1 MAMSSQNQETQTL
14 EIPEGFRFRPDDQEL
29 VRFYLYPKITNPNI
43 FTTFNV
49 PVRDCHLYGSQARDP
64 WKIWDSF
71 PKRHGE
77 DLFFFTQLTKKGR
90 HVVRQIS
97 GGPGKW
103 HQDYKDPP
111 LDVSID
117 PNCKV
122 TAIRKVFTYH
132 NPKSDHNGSW
142 LLFEYSL
149 PSLSQLTVLCQLRKK
164 EVHNPET
171 VNLQQSTTKKR
182 KRVLQQSTTKKR
194 KRVVDIESVDDARN
208 TILQKPMIDGLDHQQ
223 ELIMG
228 FDGLVDIASQ
238 VENQQQHL
246 QLEPLFD
253 NGLDFSY
260 FESFSC
266 EDVQDFGI
274 YLMATDSGSVSTSN
288 VASPTV
294 STFNPAENSQ
304 SVEAV
309 SVDGDAALAL
319 DHDFCLQLLDSSGSC
334 DEADGFPAT
343 KATAQASAY
352 WTQATPNLDESFTSD
367 AVDYY
372 LEHGVCDSSPANWSG
387 SFSQM
392 LLEEHTCLIQEKEIQ
407 MVSNPSLVER
417 NS

>member
-1 MAMSSQNQETQTL
+1 MSSQNQETQTL

-64 WKIWDSF
+64 WQIWDSF

-90 HVVRQIS
+90 YVVRQIS
-97 GGPGKW
+97 GGPAKW
-103 HQDYKDPP
+103 HQDHKDLPF
-111 LDVSID
+111 DVSID

-122 TAIRKVFTYH
+122 TAIRKVFTYD

-142 LLFEYSL
+142 FLFEYSL
-149 PSLSQLTVLCQLRKK
+149 PSLSQLT
-164 EVHNPET
+164 EH
-171 VNLQQSTTKKR
+171 
-182 KRVLQQSTTKKR
+182 
-194 KRVVDIESVDDARN
+194 
-208 TILQKPMIDGLDHQQ
+208 
-223 ELIMG
+223 IMG

-253 NGLDFSY
+253 NGLDFGY

-274 YLMATDSGSVSTSN
+274 FLMATDSGSVSTSN

-304 SVEAV
+304 SVEVV

-319 DHDFCLQLLDSSGSC
+319 DHDFCLQLLDSSVSC

-367 AVDYY
+367 ALDYY

>member
-14 EIPEGFRFRPDDQEL
+14 EIPEGFRFRPDDLEL
-29 VRFYLYPKITNPNI
+29 VRFYLYPKKSLTLISSPPSMFPLEIAISLEAKPEILGKSGTPSPNAMAKI
-43 FTTFNV
+43 YSSSPSLPRKGGTLF
-49 PVRDCHLYGSQARDP
+49 AR
-64 WKIWDSF
+64 SA
-71 PKRHGE
+71 
-77 DLFFFTQLTKKGR
+77 
-90 HVVRQIS
+90 
-97 GGPGKW
+97 
-103 HQDYKDPP
+103 DYKDPP

-122 TAIRKVFTYH
+122 NAIRKVFTYH

-372 LEHGVCDSSPANWSG
+372 LEHGVCDSSPCQLG
-387 SFSQM
+387 LFFID
-392 LLEEHTCLIQEKEIQ
+392 HRLI
-407 MVSNPSLVER
+407 VSRFVVVS
-417 NS
+417 